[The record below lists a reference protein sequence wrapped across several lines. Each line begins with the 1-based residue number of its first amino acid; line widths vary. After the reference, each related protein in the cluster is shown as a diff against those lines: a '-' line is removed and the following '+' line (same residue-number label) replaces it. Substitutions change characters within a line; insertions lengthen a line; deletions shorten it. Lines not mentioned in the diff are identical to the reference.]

1 MTKRAHLLFYV
12 ILWQQFAVKAPQR
25 GPIKMEGVAG
35 NCSER
40 DSLIR
45 NGLWKVIFSPLS
57 DRTFP
62 SLRPGRSPMLA
73 NARRPC
79 EWSIWATSCLFFL
92 FFNQKVVICCG
103 VLECKSLHAHRHTPP
118 ESQLRPGGSALQT
131 VLCCFATRRLH
142 WSRWEMSV
150 GGKREHYSL
159 IRFFFFFLP
168 SPSAHIFPHSRSCYM
183 NHSLTSTN

>member
-1 MTKRAHLLFYV
+1 MWFYGNSLLLKLHKGAYKDGRCCWELLRTWFSH
-12 ILWQQFAVKAPQR
+12 Q
-25 GPIKMEGVAG
+25 
-35 NCSER
+35 ER
-40 DSLIR
+40 PLESH
-45 NGLWKVIFSPLS
+45 FFPLS

-62 SLRPGRSPMLA
+62 SLRRGRSPMLA

-79 EWSIWATSCLFFL
+79 EWNFF
-92 FFNQKVVICCG
+92 FFFEPKSRDLSWRSGVQK
-103 VLECKSLHAHRHTPP
+103 LARTQTHTPP

-159 IRFFFFFLP
+159 IRFFSSLP
-168 SPSAHIFPHSRSCYM
+168 VCPHFPSQPVMLYE
-183 NHSLTSTN
+183 SLTHLAATN

>member
-1 MTKRAHLLFYV
+1 
-12 ILWQQFAVKAPQR
+12 
-25 GPIKMEGVAG
+25 MEGVAG
-35 NCSER
+35 SCSER

-45 NGLWKVIFSPLS
+45 NGLWKVIFSLS
-57 DRTFP
+57 VTEP
-62 SLRPGRSPMLA
+62 SRPCAGDAHQCSPMLT

-79 EWSIWATSCLFFL
+79 EWSIWATSCFF
-92 FFNQKVVICCG
+92 FFFFEPKSRDLSWRSGVQK
-103 VLECKSLHAHRHTPP
+103 LARTQKHTPP

-159 IRFFFFFLP
+159 VFFLP

-183 NHSLTSTN
+183 NHSLTSPQQTNFCRLIIAAALSARL